1 MSVWLQLLGSKIV
14 NQETDPSS
22 KPYGF
27 MVEFM
32 YLSSFKSV
40 QNVYHALYMYTEILY
55 EFPDAFLSS
64 RWKF

>member
-1 MSVWLQLLGSKIV
+1 
-14 NQETDPSS
+14 
-22 KPYGF
+22 

-64 RWKF
+64 R